1 MKTVYIVTYQYLG
14 ETKPLIVFPNR
25 ADAEEYCMAIYME
38 VSHATF
44 NRMLMD
50 MTPDKAI
57 KNLKYY
63 INPSSYNIEEC
74 VYQD

>member
-1 MKTVYIVTYQYLG
+1 MKTVYIVTYWHCG
-14 ETKPLIVFPNR
+14 EIEPLIVFPNR

-38 VSHATF
+38 VAHATF

-50 MTPDKAI
+50 MPLDKAI
-57 KNLKYY
+57 QELEYY